1 MNFVFCRSDAVPCD
15 GIEKAPGAP
24 VPTGYDAIRSS
35 TAAAT
40 GIITVH
46 SFVDSQFSASGRF
59 YSRHDH
65 RYATTPPPGRGT
77 VLYCS
82 SYTSVVTDIVC
93 LSLADYYPIKET
105 VVVRTLETERE
116 SWGI

>member
-1 MNFVFCRSDAVPCD
+1 MESRKRQVRQFLQDTMQLDHQQQQQLESLPS
-15 GIEKAPGAP
+15 IH
-24 VPTGYDAIRSS
+24 SS
-35 TAAAT
+35 TANSAPAGGFTADTTTAT
-40 GIITVH
+40 QQHHHQAEV
-46 SFVDSQFSASGRF
+46 
-59 YSRHDH
+59 
-65 RYATTPPPGRGT
+65 T